1 MDCIWGHSIYE
12 KGHFLP
18 FMKYATFFMLSTTLV
33 FRESSN
39 LMILLHEYYTLSHEE
54 DKKKIPWPVTMKQ
67 AGYGLLNSK
76 EKSQRVLSPL

>member
-1 MDCIWGHSIYE
+1 
-12 KGHFLP
+12 
-18 FMKYATFFMLSTTLV
+18 MLSTTLV

-54 DKKKIPWPVTMKQ
+54 DKKKIPSPVTMKQ

-76 EKSQRVLSPL
+76 EKSQRVLSPLWHELEAELFRQLPAGSD